1 MRFGVLGRAKESISG
16 MSTITVGPGSTGA
29 RLGVSRGRG
38 AALVL
43 DAGSGG
49 LLGDGGGALVLG
61 AGNGGL
67 LGDGGGALVLGAG
80 NGGLLGDGGGALVLG
95 AGNGGL
101 LGDGGGALVLGAGSG
116 GLLGDRGG
124 TLVLGAGSGGL
135 LGDGGGTLVLGAKA
149 ERPAFT
155 GRGAESLLLG
165 RNRAEGDR
173 VAVKATDS
181 SAALWNLS
189 SGLWA
194 VAVSMT

>member
-95 AGNGGL
+95 AG
-101 LGDGGGALVLGAGSG
+101 SG
-116 GLLGDRGG
+116 GLLGDR
-124 TLVLGAGSGGL
+124 
-135 LGDGGGTLVLGAKA
+135 GGTLVLGAKA